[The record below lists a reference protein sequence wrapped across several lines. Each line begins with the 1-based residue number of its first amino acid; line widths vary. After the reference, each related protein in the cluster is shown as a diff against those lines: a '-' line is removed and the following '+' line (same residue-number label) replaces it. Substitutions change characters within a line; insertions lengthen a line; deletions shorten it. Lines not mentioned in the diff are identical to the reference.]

1 MEGLRVATLVLSTV
15 SVGLVAGVF
24 FGWAVSVMPG
34 LARVDART
42 FVSAFHAMDRA
53 IVRAPFVSV
62 FLGGLLLTAAAN
74 LLHSGAD
81 HRGVLPWTA
90 AAFLLYLLSFIFTI
104 RINIPINN
112 ALDNV
117 LDNALKSAGGLDA
130 LDVAAVRERFAE
142 ARWTYWN
149 NVRAVLCT
157 LALVCLAV
165 ALAL

>member
-1 MEGLRVATLVLSTV
+1 METLRVATLVLSTV
-15 SVGLVAGVF
+15 SVGLIAGVF

-53 IVRAPFVSV
+53 IVRVPFVSV
-62 FLGGLLLTAAAN
+62 FLGGLLLTAASN

-112 ALDNV
+112 ALDNT
-117 LDNALKSAGGLDA
+117 LKAAGGLDA
-130 LDVAAVRERFAE
+130 LDAAAVRERFAE
-142 ARWTYWN
+142 ARWAYWN
-149 NVRAVLCT
+149 NVRAVLCM